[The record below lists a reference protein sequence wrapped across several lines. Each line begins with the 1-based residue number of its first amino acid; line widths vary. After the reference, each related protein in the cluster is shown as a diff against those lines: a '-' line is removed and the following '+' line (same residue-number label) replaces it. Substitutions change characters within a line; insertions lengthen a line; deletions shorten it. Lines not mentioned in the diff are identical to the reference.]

1 MKLDHC
7 KPMFHTPGEI
17 NDNITSISIT
27 AHFVTDGFAPNDC
40 LVNVIMITCQFLSF
54 FVNVSLYWCILIVEW
69 NRRQCHRL
77 FSKFLIM

>member
-1 MKLDHC
+1 MKLGHY

-40 LVNVIMITCQFLSF
+40 LVNIIMITCHF
-54 FVNVSLYWCILIVEW
+54 
-69 NRRQCHRL
+69 
-77 FSKFLIM
+77 